1 MSQVALSSNSWDRST
16 RRPNVAAPPNAC
28 DCAVHVFG
36 SPGSSPLSPTR
47 SYEPPQ
53 ASFEDVRRVHAT
65 IGIDRGVLVQPT
77 PYRTDHRVLLDALR
91 AGKGRYLGIALVD
104 DTVSDA
110 ELERLAAAG
119 VRGARFNFLAT
130 LRFDWDRA
138 KFERTVARIAE
149 LGWVTLVHGTADELV
164 ERMPMLRKVRTPV
177 VIDHMAHWNLERG
190 DASCKPF
197 ELFRELLGQGNFWI
211 KLSNG
216 DRISLQG
223 YPYDDTVALAQA
235 FIDAAQERAIW
246 ATDWPHIR
254 YRGRVPNDAELVEL
268 LFRYV
273 PDAHVRQKVLV
284 DNPARLFGFEA

>member
-1 MSQVALSSNSWDRST
+1 MLCPLSATNLLTLPEVQARGRRFERRGLVEGVPLRT
-16 RRPNVAAPPNAC
+16 RGPPNV
-28 DCAVHVFG
+28 
-36 SPGSSPLSPTR
+36 R
-47 SYEPPQ
+47 SGAE
-53 ASFEDVRRVHAT
+53 
-65 IGIDRGVLVQPT
+65 DRGG
-77 PYRTDHRVLLDALR
+77 ALR
-91 AGKGRYLGIALVD
+91 QRPAGGYAVQAAHDRG
-104 DTVSDA
+104 TVSDA

-273 PDAHVRQKVLV
+273 PDAHVRQRVLV
-284 DNPARLFGFEA
+284 ENPARLFGFEA